1 VVTKPLAKSRRMA
14 AHFHCRQYSKLTA
27 APTPMHRCCPAPD
40 VELSSRVWLRAE
52 ISARMIAAVGT
63 DGGLRLP
70 PSLCELRQTSPL
82 NLPNEF

>member
-1 VVTKPLAKSRRMA
+1 
-14 AHFHCRQYSKLTA
+14 
-27 APTPMHRCCPAPD
+27 
-40 VELSSRVWLRAE
+40 LRAK